1 MKTSLLIVIVLASI
15 YMGLLI
21 GRQIYSF
28 RPIKMTFSTDPAF
41 SINRCLTAEQIKEM
55 SKFKSVS
62 FTVFPSGRIKID
74 SN

>member
-21 GRQIYSF
+21 GRQIYF
-28 RPIKMTFSTDPAF
+28 FKPIKMTFSTDPAF
-41 SINRCLTAEQIKEM
+41 SINKCLTAEQIKEM
-55 SKFKSVS
+55 SKSKSVTL
-62 FTVFPSGRIKID
+62 TVFSGGRIKID